1 MSFYTENHIY
11 QYLDRDFFYQVS
23 YEILENYHCVPY
35 HSRFHGLDVM
45 TVGIKFLKN
54 SKIKLNKKHI
64 ITFIFGLLSHDIFH
78 PGLHN
83 LEELNNL
90 KRIYHYSESP
100 VEEFHYLKT
109 KEILKKNKVDF
120 DDEFLKNIIY
130 ATDISRKVFSDDFKD
145 LANLIKLADVNHTV
159 SSFEKHLEW
168 TWKLEDEIKKKLTY
182 QEQVNFLEKY
192 VEPILEKLKD
202 VFEEKYY
209 QELSFNLKCNIDF
222 WKSKLETENKIKSI

>member
-1 MSFYTENHIY
+1 MSFYSENNIY

-23 YEILENYHCVPY
+23 DSILENYHCVPY

-45 TVGIKFLKN
+45 TIGFKFLKN
-54 SKIKLNKKHI
+54 SKINLNQEQTV
-64 ITFIFGLLSHDIFH
+64 TFIFGLLSHDIFH

-90 KRIYHYSESP
+90 KKIYNYSESP
-100 VEEFHYLKT
+100 VEEFHYLRT
-109 KEILKKNKVDF
+109 KEILKENQVKFN
-120 DDEFLKNIIY
+120 DDFLKNIIY
-130 ATDISRKVFSDDFKD
+130 ATDVSRKVFSEEFKD

-168 TWKLEDEIKKKLTY
+168 TWKLEDELKKKLTY

-192 VEPILEKLKD
+192 VRPLLEKLKD
-202 VFEEKYY
+202 IFEEKFY
-209 QELSFNLKCNIDF
+209 QDLSFKLKSNLDF
-222 WKSKLETENKIKSI
+222 WKFKLEKENQKI